1 MNMYRRVAFSLLLF
15 ALSALS
21 CFADEPTA
29 PRSAANIA
37 FRDSVVSFLKDEGFV
52 PSIDEDGDIWFKKE
66 GDNLLVSV
74 QDDTAPFYVQI
85 TYCLSSKGM
94 DDQVALLK
102 AVNNINLNCRCVKCA
117 MDDDNGVVLL
127 SVETYNNSAQV
138 FMDNFVTYTDHLL
151 LAGRLLAGAYDPDG
165 SKK

>member
-1 MNMYRRVAFSLLLF
+1 MNMYRRVAFSLLLLV
-15 ALSALS
+15 LSALS

-37 FRDSVVSFLKDEGFV
+37 YRDSVVSFLKSEGFV
-52 PSIDEDGDIWFKKE
+52 PSVDEDGDIWFKKE

-74 QDDTAPFYVQI
+74 QDEAAPFYVQI
-85 TYCLSSKGM
+85 SYYLSSEGM

-117 MDDDNGVVLL
+117 MDDDNGAVLI
-127 SVETYNNSAQV
+127 SVETYNNTVQV
-138 FMDNFVTYTDHLL
+138 FKDNFATYTDHLL
-151 LAGRLLAGAYDPDG
+151 LAGRLLVDAYDPDG

>member
-1 MNMYRRVAFSLLLF
+1 MNMYRRFAFSLLLI

-37 FRDSVVSFLKDEGFV
+37 YRDSVVSFLKDEGFV
-52 PSIDEDGDIWFKKE
+52 PSVDEDGDIWFKKE
-66 GDNLLVSV
+66 GDTLLVSV

-85 TYCLSSKGM
+85 NYGLSSEGM

-102 AVNNINLNCRCVKCA
+102 AVNNINLNCRCVKCSI
-117 MDDDNGVVLL
+117 GEEGYLL
-127 SVETYNNSAQV
+127 ISVETYNNSARV
-138 FMDNFVTYTDHLL
+138 FMDNFATYTDHLL
-151 LAGRLLAGAYDPDG
+151 LAGRLLVGAYDPDG

>member
-1 MNMYRRVAFSLLLF
+1 MNMYKRVAFSLLLF

-37 FRDSVVSFLKDEGFV
+37 FRDSVVSFLKSEGFV
-52 PSIDEDGDIWFKKE
+52 PSVDEDGDIWFKKE
-66 GDNLLVSV
+66 GDNLLVSIE
-74 QDDTAPFYVQI
+74 DETAPFYVQI
-85 TYCLSSKGM
+85 SYALSSEGM

-102 AVNNINLNCRCVKCA
+102 AVNNINLNCRCVKCSIG
-117 MDDDNGVVLL
+117 DNGVMLI
-127 SVETYNNSAQV
+127 SVETYNYSARV
-138 FMDNFVTYTDHLL
+138 FMDNFATYTDHLL
-151 LAGRLLAGAYDPDG
+151 LAGRLLVDAYDPDG

>member
-37 FRDSVVSFLKDEGFV
+37 FRDSVVSFLKEEGFV
-52 PSIDEDGDIWFKKE
+52 PSVDEDGDIWFKKE
-66 GDNLLVSV
+66 GDNLLVTI
-74 QDDTAPFYVQI
+74 QDETAPFYVQI
-85 TYCLSSKGM
+85 TYYLSSEGM

-117 MDDDNGVVLL
+117 MGEEGYLQI
-127 SVETYNNSAQV
+127 SVETYNNTVQV
-138 FMDNFVTYTDHLL
+138 FKDNFATYTDHML
-151 LAGRLLAGAYDPDG
+151 LAVRLLVDAYDPDG

>member
-1 MNMYRRVAFSLLLF
+1 MYRRVAFSLLLI

-37 FRDSVVSFLKDEGFV
+37 FRDSVVSFLKEEGFV
-52 PSIDEDGDIWFKKE
+52 PSVDEDGDIWFKKE
-66 GDNLLVSV
+66 GDTLLVTI
-74 QDDTAPFYVQI
+74 QDDTAPFYIQI
-85 TYCLSSKGM
+85 TYYLSSEGM
-94 DDQVALLK
+94 DDQIALLK

-117 MDDDNGVVLL
+117 LDDNGAVLI
-127 SVETYNNSAQV
+127 SVETYNNSARV
-138 FMDNFVTYTDHLL
+138 FKDNFATYTDHLL
-151 LAGRLLAGAYDPDG
+151 LAGKLLVDAYDQYS

>member
-29 PRSAANIA
+29 PRSVANIA
-37 FRDSVVSFLKDEGFV
+37 FRDSVVSLLKDEGFV
-52 PSIDEDGDIWFKKE
+52 PSVDEDGDIWFKKE
-66 GDNLLVSV
+66 GDALLITI
-74 QDDTAPFYVQI
+74 QDEAAPFYVQI
-85 TYCLSSKGM
+85 TYYLSSEGM

-102 AVNNINLNCRCVKCA
+102 AVNNINLNCRCVKSA
-117 MDDDNGVVLL
+117 MGDKDLVLL
-127 SVETYNNSAQV
+127 SVETYNNAIQA
-138 FMDNFVTYTDHLL
+138 FKDNFTTYTAHLL
-151 LAGRLLAGAYDPDG
+151 QAARLLVGAYDPDG

>member
-1 MNMYRRVAFSLLLF
+1 MNMYRRIAFSLLLI

-52 PSIDEDGDIWFKKE
+52 PSVDEDGDIWFKKE
-66 GDNLLVSV
+66 GDNLLVSIE
-74 QDDTAPFYVQI
+74 DETAPFYVQI
-85 TYCLSSKGM
+85 SYALSSEGM

-102 AVNNINLNCRCVKCA
+102 AVNNINLNCRCVKCSIG
-117 MDDDNGVVLL
+117 DNGVVLI
-127 SVETYNNSAQV
+127 SVETYNNSARV
-138 FMDNFVTYTDHLL
+138 FMDNFATYTDHLL
-151 LAGRLLAGAYDPDG
+151 LAGRLLVDAYDPDG

>member
-1 MNMYRRVAFSLLLF
+1 MYRRVAFSLLLI

-29 PRSAANIA
+29 PRSVANIA
-37 FRDSVVSFLKDEGFV
+37 FRDSVVSLLKDEGFV
-52 PSIDEDGDIWFKKE
+52 PSVDEDGDIWFKKE

-74 QDDTAPFYVQI
+74 QDDAAPFYVQI
-85 TYCLSSKGM
+85 TYYLSSEGM

-117 MDDDNGVVLL
+117 MGDEDLVLL
-127 SVETYNNSAQV
+127 SVETYNNTVQV
-138 FMDNFVTYTDHLL
+138 FKDNFATYTDHLL